1 MQKYWSSVT
10 FGSGGSDGM
19 DVVGVGSFDAFLM
32 TETNETTN
40 RIMTATIMIASMLFY
55 VFEDLRHLGFHFIDF
70 VNRLT
75 EFGMQHFVFSNL
87 F

>member
-1 MQKYWSSVT
+1 
-10 FGSGGSDGM
+10 M